1 MWLDTIFLVC
11 KRVQKTKVDMQI
23 NDPDVYIPDWKVCKM
38 QGGGSMKYNR
48 KYIEDIKTA
57 GVGGDIPCAGQ
68 TFHSGIY
75 TGFVACYTAM
85 S

>member
-1 MWLDTIFLVC
+1 MYTQFTTLDCSCGWIPFFWFA
-11 KRVQKTKVDMQI
+11 KEYNKTKVDMQI
-23 NDPDVYIPDWKVCKM
+23 NDPDVHIPDWKV
-38 QGGGSMKYNR
+38 S
-48 KYIEDIKTA
+48 
-57 GVGGDIPCAGQ
+57 